1 MSVLCTHVQSVSLS
15 DDGPSDQSVI
25 PASQWESSTNN
36 NSQRTTQWM
45 TVAQHSLTCRACTEH
60 DRHHF
65 HSHWSIASSTF
76 SSTLPPASPK
86 GDDSASI
93 GQNNNIHLTS
103 SVIIY
108 YLLLLNVTLCC
119 IMRRLIFSL
128 SSPNI
133 VALADSHLWKLN
145 NRCMTLSQHAFN
157 SLTCLLVRY
166 KAGIAL
172 YMRTERL

>member
-1 MSVLCTHVQSVSLS
+1 
-15 DDGPSDQSVI
+15 
-25 PASQWESSTNN
+25 
-36 NSQRTTQWM
+36 M
-45 TVAQHSLTCRACTEH
+45 TVAQHSLTCRTGMEH
-60 DRHHF
+60 HRHHRP
-65 HSHWSIASSTF
+65 HSHLHKASRTF
-76 SSTLPPASPK
+76 ASAPSPASPT
-86 GDDSASI
+86 GDDSASTA
-93 GQNNNIHLTS
+93 QNNNIHLTS

-172 YMRTERL
+172 YMINERL